1 MSGAA
6 QHSDLLDKPVRS
18 GREADPMTQREGQQ
32 AESPLASPAG
42 DGARSLLAKPL
53 VVREGRVLAYR
64 QLDVADEIDLAS
76 CQKLLQDSAPKRGV
90 LKREGAQSLVISSP
104 PLEIGLGPRTVTL
117 GRTRVVLEAEV
128 SARVFDY
135 GAVSISFD
143 VPIAQGTELA
153 EIIPWCDE
161 LYDSSELDRAAREI
175 VKPLLA
181 RLRGAVRGPHDW
193 HALETYTVVFVRRFD
208 GDPPASEVLAAPLL
222 ASLVLGEPASRRL
235 SEEQREDVLKHAYS
249 YFDDDLV
256 VVDWNCA
263 FVLEPSGSRDIPDI
277 LELASSQ
284 LLELRYYDELFD
296 AELAHVYRELDRAH
310 GGHFGEV
317 VRNPWVDLGRRVVR
331 RLVELSEFAERVDNT
346 LKVIG
351 DFYLARVYESA
362 VRRFRIRSWQ
372 ASIDA
377 KQDLLA
383 QAYSLIRGQIDARR
397 TTLLEL
403 VVIVLIVVE
412 VILALRH

>member
-1 MSGAA
+1 MGSQTDSERWHEAAPVAPENGAE
-6 QHSDLLDKPVRS
+6 VR
-18 GREADPMTQREGQQ
+18 
-32 AESPLASPAG
+32 
-42 DGARSLLAKPL
+42 PL

-64 QLDVADEIDLAS
+64 QLDVANEIDLVA
-76 CQKLLQDSAPKRGV
+76 CQARLQESAPRRGG
-90 LKREGAQSLVISSP
+90 LTREGAQSLVISTP
-104 PLEIGLGPRTVTL
+104 PLEIALGPRALVL
-117 GRTRVVLEAEV
+117 PRTGAGLAADV
-128 SARVFDY
+128 SVRVFDY
-135 GAVSISFD
+135 GALSFSFEIPISAGSTLGD
-143 VPIAQGTELA
+143 IV
-153 EIIPWCDE
+153 PWCDE
-161 LYDSSELDRAAREI
+161 LYDAPELDRVAREM
-175 VKPLLA
+175 VEPLLA
-181 RLRGAVRGPHDW
+181 RLGDAVRGRHEW
-193 HALETYTVVFVRRFD
+193 NAVESYTVVYVRRID
-208 GDPPASEVLAAPLL
+208 GNPPAEEVLSSPSL
-222 ASLVLGEPASRRL
+222 ASLVLGEPTNRRL
-235 SEEQREDVLKHAYS
+235 SSSQRQDVLKHAHS

-296 AELAHVYRELDRAH
+296 AELARVYRELDRVRVR
-310 GGHFGEV
+310 GLRDV
-317 VRNPWVDLGRRVVR
+317 VRSPLVDLGRRVVR

-377 KQDLLA
+377 KQALLA
-383 QAYSLIRGQIDARR
+383 QSHSLIRGEIDARR

-403 VVIVLIVVE
+403 VVIVLILVE

>member
-1 MSGAA
+1 MFAAA
-6 QHSDLLDKPVRS
+6 QHSGVPAKPVRS
-18 GREADPMTQREGQQ
+18 RAKAGRMSQREGEQWPTS
-32 AESPLASPAG
+32 ATRAASGEAATPAH
-42 DGARSLLAKPL
+42 PL
-53 VVREGRVLAYR
+53 VVREGRVVAYR
-64 QLDVADEIDLAS
+64 QLDVADEIDLPA
-76 CQKLLQDSAPKRGV
+76 CQALLQASAPRRGG
-90 LKREGAQSLVISSP
+90 LTREGAQSLVISTP
-104 PLEIGLGPRTVTL
+104 PLEVTIGPRSFTL
-117 GRTRVVLEAEV
+117 PRTGRKIDAEV
-128 SARVFDY
+128 SVRVFDY
-135 GAVSISFD
+135 GAVSFSFE
-143 VPIAQGTELA
+143 VPIPDGSELGDIVA
-153 EIIPWCDE
+153 WCDE
-161 LYDSSELDRAAREI
+161 LYDSPELDQAAREM
-175 VKPLLA
+175 VRPLLTP
-181 RLRGAVRGPHDW
+181 LRGSVRGEHDW
-193 HALETYTVVFVRRFD
+193 NAVETYTVVFVRRFE
-208 GDPPASEVLAAPLL
+208 GDPSAGDVLAAPSL
-222 ASLVLGEPASRRL
+222 ASLVLGEPTNRRL
-235 SEEQREDVLKHAYS
+235 SPSQRQDVLTHSHS

-296 AELAHVYRELDRAH
+296 AELARVYRDLDRAH
-310 GGHFGEV
+310 GRQFGDI
-317 VRNPWVDLGRRVVR
+317 VRNPLVDLGRRVVS

-377 KQDLLA
+377 KQALLA
-383 QAYSLIRGQIDARR
+383 QPHTLIRSEIDARR

-412 VILALRH
+412 VLLALRH

>member
-1 MSGAA
+1 MA
-6 QHSDLLDKPVRS
+6 
-18 GREADPMTQREGQQ
+18 QREGT
-32 AESPLASPAG
+32 ASDARRMG
-42 DGARSLLAKPL
+42 DGDRTSAQFSSSL
-53 VVREGRVLAYR
+53 VVREGRVIAYR
-64 QLDVADEIDLAS
+64 QLDVADEIDLAV
-76 CQKLLQDSAPKRGV
+76 CDQMLRESAPKRGV

-104 PLEIGLGPRTVTL
+104 PLEIGLGVCAITLPRT
-117 GRTRVVLEAEV
+117 GKVLEAEV
-128 SARVFDY
+128 SARLFDY
-135 GAVSISFD
+135 GAVSFSFE
-143 VPIAQGTELA
+143 VPIVGGSEITT
-153 EIIPWCDE
+153 IIPWCDE
-161 LYDSSELDRAAREI
+161 VYDSPELDRAARDLLP
-175 VKPLLA
+175 PLLA
-181 RLRGAVRGPHDW
+181 RFPDAVRGRHDW
-193 HALETYTVVFVRRFD
+193 NAMESYTVVFVRGFE
-208 GDPPASEVLAAPLL
+208 GDPAASEVLAAPAL
-222 ASLVLGEPASRRL
+222 ASLVLGEPAVRRL
-235 SEEQREDVLKHAYS
+235 SDEQREDVLKHAYS

-263 FVLEPSGSRDIPDI
+263 FVLEPSGSQDIPDI

-296 AELAHVYRELDRAH
+296 VELARVYRELDRAQV
-310 GGHFGEV
+310 GHFFEV
-317 VRNPWVDLGRRVVR
+317 VRSPWVDIGRRVVR

-362 VRRFRIRSWQ
+362 VRRFRIRAWQ

-377 KQDLLA
+377 KQALLA

-412 VILALRH
+412 VILALRAH